1 MTVSIK
7 EISKLNDV
15 EFLKKEKDLKQ
26 DTLDSD
32 DKADS
37 NGKKVKKLK
46 LTKWG
51 KEPKLT
57 DLKKDFDNTKT
68 SHSNFITKLDK
79 WNTLYDAPAYG
90 GKNHNGSRI
99 VPKLVRKQAEWRYPS
114 LSEAFLSNTQLFD
127 VKPLTFDDV
136 ARAKQNALILNMQ
149 FNTQIDKVTLV
160 DTIIRSVVKDG
171 NAIVRLGW
179 EYKEEKV
186 KEKVKQFTYMPVP
199 EDEQVQQQVQQQYQA
214 LAQLK
219 QTNPDSYEQA
229 DEAMK
234 AGMEMSEEKQQLLVA
249 QESGDTEQEVTK
261 PVINKPTI
269 EMCNIRNVYIDPTC
283 KGNLDNA
290 QFLIYSFESSLSDLK
305 KLDIYENL
313 DYLKD
318 SLDSTTLDYS
328 KPDNSDFAFAD
339 VARRKLTIYEY
350 WGYWDIEG
358 NGTTKAIVASWVGD
372 TLIRMEENPFPDKKI
387 PFVVFNY
394 IPEEESIYGIPDA
407 ELLEDN
413 QAILGAVTRG
423 MIDLMGKSANSQ
435 TGYSKGFLDP
445 TNKIKFRKGEDYEYN
460 PNYSP
465 AMHVF
470 THKYPEIPASALNMV
485 QMMNNEAEALS
496 GVKAFTGT
504 GINASYLG
512 DTAVAAR
519 GVLDAVSK
527 REMSILRR
535 ISKGFIAIGRKIMSM
550 NTVWLSEEEVVR
562 VTNTEF
568 TKVRRD
574 DLLGNFDLVLGIS
587 TAEAD
592 DAKAKELAFMLQTVG
607 NNMGSELFQM
617 MVSEVA
623 TLRKMPDLAEKLKQ
637 YKPQPDPTAEKMK
650 ELDIAYREAEI
661 ELMKSQAQENMAKA
675 QLQGVKQTTEQA
687 RAESL
692 QGDADKKTLD
702 FVERDS
708 GADHQ
713 KELEKQGMS
722 NDVMLQQQA
731 MKDEAKSQQ
740 LYDQHNANLLQNL
753 ASAEIQPKT
762 ETNVPPQ
769 LM

>member
-1 MTVSIK
+1 MIGNTTD
-7 EISKLNDV
+7 ISKLNDE
-15 EFLKKEKDLKQ
+15 EFLKKEKNLKESKN
-26 DTLDSD
+26 LDENDGSD
-32 DKADS
+32 EDNK
-37 NGKKVKKLK
+37 NKKKNK
-46 LTKWG
+46 LTKWS

-57 DLKKDFDNTKT
+57 DLKKDFDNTKS
-68 SHSNFITKLDK
+68 SHSNFIRKLDK
-79 WNTLYDAPAYG
+79 WNNLYDAPAYG
-90 GKNHNGSRI
+90 KPNHKGSRI

-114 LSEAFLSNTQLFD
+114 LSESFLSNTQLFD

-136 ARAKQNALILNMQ
+136 ERAKQNALILNMQ

-160 DTIIRSVVKDG
+160 DNIIRSVVKDG
-171 NAIVRLGW
+171 NAVVRLGW

-199 EDEQVQQQVQQQYQA
+199 EDEQAQQQVQQQYEQ
-214 LAQLK
+214 LGQLK
-219 QTNPDSYEQA
+219 QSNPDTYEQS

-234 AGMEMSEEKQQLLVA
+234 AGFEMSEEKGQLLVA
-249 QESGDTEQEVTK
+249 QESGETEEEKLK
-261 PVINKPTI
+261 PVVNKPTI
-269 EMCNIRNVYIDPTC
+269 ELCNIRNVYIDPTC
-283 KGNLDNA
+283 KGNLDKA

-305 KLDIYENL
+305 KTDIYENL
-313 DYLKD
+313 DYLKN
-318 SLDSTTLDYS
+318 SLDT
-328 KPDNSDFAFAD
+328 SDIDFTRTEDTDFRFSD
-339 VARRKLTIYEY
+339 VARRKFTVYEY
-350 WGYWDIEG
+350 WGYWDIDG
-358 NGTTKAIVASWVGD
+358 NGTTKAIVATWVGD
-372 TLIRMEENPFPDKKI
+372 TLIRMEENPFPDNKI

-460 PNYSP
+460 PNYNP
-465 AMHVF
+465 AVHVY

-550 NTVWLSEEEVVR
+550 NSEWLSEEEVVR
-562 VTNTEF
+562 ITNSEF
-568 TKVRRD
+568 IKVRRD
-574 DLLGNFDLVLGIS
+574 DLLGNFDLTLGIS

-617 MVSEVA
+617 MVSEIA
-623 TLRKMPDLAEKLKQ
+623 SLRKMPDLAEKIRQ
-637 YKPQPDPTAEKMK
+637 YKPEPDENAQKMQ
-650 ELDIAYREAEI
+650 ELELAYKEAEI
-661 ELMKSQAQENMAKA
+661 ELMKSQAQENLAKA

-702 FVERDS
+702 FVKSDN
-708 GADHQ
+708 GIDHQ
-713 KELEKQGMS
+713 QEMEKQAM
-722 NDVMLQQQA
+722 NHDAMLQQQA
-731 MKDEAKSQQ
+731 MKDSAKSQQ
-740 LYDQHNANLLQNL
+740 ILDQHNSGLLQNL
-753 ASAEIQPKT
+753 ANQELQPKAPT
-762 ETNVPPQ
+762 ESQVR
-769 LM
+769 M

>member
-1 MTVSIK
+1 
-7 EISKLNDV
+7 
-15 EFLKKEKDLKQ
+15 
-26 DTLDSD
+26 
-32 DKADS
+32 
-37 NGKKVKKLK
+37 
-46 LTKWG
+46 
-51 KEPKLT
+51 
-57 DLKKDFDNTKT
+57 
-68 SHSNFITKLDK
+68 
-79 WNTLYDAPAYG
+79 
-90 GKNHNGSRI
+90 
-99 VPKLVRKQAEWRYPS
+99 
-114 LSEAFLSNTQLFD
+114 
-127 VKPLTFDDV
+127 
-136 ARAKQNALILNMQ
+136 
-149 FNTQIDKVTLV
+149 
-160 DTIIRSVVKDG
+160 
-171 NAIVRLGW
+171 
-179 EYKEEKV
+179 
-186 KEKVKQFTYMPVP
+186 
-199 EDEQVQQQVQQQYQA
+199 
-214 LAQLK
+214 
-219 QTNPDSYEQA
+219 
-229 DEAMK
+229 
-234 AGMEMSEEKQQLLVA
+234 
-249 QESGDTEQEVTK
+249 
-261 PVINKPTI
+261 
-269 EMCNIRNVYIDPTC
+269 
-283 KGNLDNA
+283 
-290 QFLIYSFESSLSDLK
+290 
-305 KLDIYENL
+305 
-313 DYLKD
+313 
-318 SLDSTTLDYS
+318 
-328 KPDNSDFAFAD
+328 
-339 VARRKLTIYEY
+339 
-350 WGYWDIEG
+350 
-358 NGTTKAIVASWVGD
+358 
-372 TLIRMEENPFPDKKI
+372 
-387 PFVVFNY
+387 
-394 IPEEESIYGIPDA
+394 
-407 ELLEDN
+407 
-413 QAILGAVTRG
+413 
-423 MIDLMGKSANSQ
+423 
-435 TGYSKGFLDP
+435 
-445 TNKIKFRKGEDYEYN
+445 
-460 PNYSP
+460 
-465 AMHVF
+465 
-470 THKYPEIPASALNMV
+470 
-485 QMMNNEAEALS
+485 MMNNEAEALS

-512 DTAVAAR
+512 YMAFSAL

-753 ASAEIQPKT
+753 ASAEIQPKA